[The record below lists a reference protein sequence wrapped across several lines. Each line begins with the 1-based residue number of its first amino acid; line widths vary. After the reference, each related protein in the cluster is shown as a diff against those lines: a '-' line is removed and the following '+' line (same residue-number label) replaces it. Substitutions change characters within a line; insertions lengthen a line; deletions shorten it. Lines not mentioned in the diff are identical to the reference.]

1 MKKSISR
8 PQNTLDKRLS
18 DLKPIERFAAPPKG
32 WVRAI
37 RDAIGMS
44 GAQLARRLGVTPQ
57 SVADLEKSEAAGKAS
72 IDTLRRAAAAMD
84 CALVYALV
92 PRTSLEEMVR
102 SRARAIAL
110 RELGGVAHS
119 MAIENQKAPDDLEAR
134 VEQFI
139 RETLKNRD
147 LWDER

>member
-1 MKKSISR
+1 MKKSTSR

>member
-1 MKKSISR
+1 MKKPASR
-8 PQNTLDKRLS
+8 PKSTLDKRLS
-18 DLKPIERFAAPPKG
+18 DLRPVERFAAPPKG

-44 GAQLARRLGVTPQ
+44 GGQLARRLGMTPQ

-72 IDTLRRAAAAMD
+72 LETLRRAAAAMD

-102 SRARAIAL
+102 GRARAIAL

-119 MAIENQKAPDDLEAR
+119 MAIEDQQAPDDLEAR
-134 VEQFI
+134 IERFI
-139 RETLKNRD
+139 RESLRDRD
-147 LWDER
+147 LWEDK